1 MIDYIFILWITT
13 MVIGPIAIWASY
25 NHTNATKYIESKI
38 DTLYNFCP
46 YKYKWQIADDLAM
59 RDDEAKFSYLMTMP
73 KDRVKE
79 LWLIETN

>member
-1 MIDYIFILWITT
+1 MIEFLFISLITA
-13 MVIGPIAIWASY
+13 MVLGPIGKIASN

-38 DTLYNFCP
+38 NTLYNFCP
-46 YKYKWQIADDLAM
+46 YKYKWQIADDLAI

>member
-13 MVIGPIAIWASY
+13 MVIGPIALWASY
-25 NHTNATKYIESKI
+25 NHTNATRYIKSKI
-38 DTLYNFCP
+38 DTIPYFCP
-46 YKYKWQIADDLAM
+46 YKYKWQMADDLAM
-59 RDDEAKFSYLMTMP
+59 RDDEAKFTYLMTMP

>member
-1 MIDYIFILWITT
+1 MIDFIFILWITT

-25 NHTNATKYIESKI
+25 NHTNATKYINKKI
-38 DTLYNFCP
+38 DEVDGFCP

-73 KDRVKE
+73 KDRVKD